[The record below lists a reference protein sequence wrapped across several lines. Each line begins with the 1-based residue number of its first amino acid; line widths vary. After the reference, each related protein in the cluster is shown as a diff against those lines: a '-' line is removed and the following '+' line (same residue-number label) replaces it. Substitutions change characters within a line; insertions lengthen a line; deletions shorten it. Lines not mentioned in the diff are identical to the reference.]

1 MIKVLILDC
10 DGVMFDSKEA
20 NRAFYNEFLK
30 SLGQREMDEEEL
42 EFVHASTGPEALAY
56 LLKKRG
62 LDPSEVLVSKEGNIN
77 YDQFIPLMKP
87 EPNLYELLKRLPPAI
102 KRSVLTNRTTTIG
115 NVLKHFGLL
124 EYFDL
129 VVSAKDVERP
139 KPYPDGLIKI
149 LQYFSVKPHEA
160 LFVGDTSRDAEA
172 SSNANIPFVAYK
184 NPSLSAQYHIND
196 LLDILDIIQSKRF

>member
-62 LDPSEVLVSKEGNIN
+62 LDPSEVLKEGSIN
-77 YDQFIPLMKP
+77 YDRFIPLMKP
-87 EPNLYELLKRLPPAI
+87 EPHLYELLKRLPSTI

-115 NVLKHFGLL
+115 AVLEHFGLR

-139 KPYPDGLIKI
+139 KPHPDGLIKI
-149 LQYFSVKPHEA
+149 LQHFSANPQEA
-160 LFVGDTSRDAEA
+160 LFVGDTLRDAEA
-172 SSNANIPFVAYK
+172 SSRANIPFVAYK
-184 NPSLSAQYHIND
+184 NPSLPAQYHIND
-196 LLDILDIIQSKRF
+196 LLDILGIIQSKIS

>member
-1 MIKVLILDC
+1 MMKVLILDC

-30 SLGQREMDEEEL
+30 SLGQKEMDEEEL

-62 LDPSEVLVSKEGNIN
+62 LDPSEVLKEGNIK
-77 YDQFIPLMKP
+77 YDRFIPLMKP
-87 EPNLYELLKRLPPAI
+87 EPNLYELLKSLPPKI

-115 NVLKHFGLL
+115 TVLEHFGLKR
-124 EYFDL
+124 YFDL

-139 KPYPDGLIKI
+139 KPHPDGLIKI

-160 LFVGDTSRDAEA
+160 LFVGDTLRDAEA
-172 SSNANIPFVAYK
+172 SSRANIPFVAYK

-196 LLDILDIIQSKRF
+196 LLDILDIIQSKRS

>member
-20 NRAFYNEFLK
+20 NRAFYDEFLK
-30 SLGQREMDEEEL
+30 SLGQKEMDEEEL

-62 LDPSEVLVSKEGNIN
+62 LDPSNLREGNIS

-102 KRSVLTNRTTTIG
+102 KRSVLTNRTTTIEA
-115 NVLKHFGLL
+115 VLKHFGLI

-129 VVSAKDVERP
+129 VVSAKDVKRP

-149 LQYFSVKPHEA
+149 LQHFSIEPPEA
-160 LFVGDTSRDAEA
+160 LFVGDTLRDAEA
-172 SSNANIPFVAYK
+172 SFNANIPFVAYK
-184 NPSLSAQYHIND
+184 NPSLPAQYHIND